1 MKLFRGIN
9 ADEFSHFSP
18 EVADGLLST
27 WAKILKRRDRGDFKY
42 PAAINS
48 EILEASKV
56 IRLQRQH
63 FTDNEII
70 AREYARKN
78 SGLLVELDV
87 PVNDVLKHF
96 TLEFQNFGHRKKNF
110 EVVYVVEASN
120 LFAHAKKWKMKTRKP
135 ELKA

>member
-9 ADEFSHFSP
+9 ADEFSHFTP
-18 EVADGLLST
+18 EVAGRLLST
-27 WAKILKRRDRGDFKY
+27 WEKILNRRDRGDFKY

-63 FTDNEII
+63 FTDNEIV

-87 PVNDVLKHF
+87 PVSDVLKHF
-96 TLEFQNFGHRKKNF
+96 EIEFQNFSQRKKNF
-110 EVVYVVEASN
+110 EIVYVVNATE
-120 LFAHAKKWKMKTRKP
+120 LFTHAKKWKMKTRKP
-135 ELKA
+135 ELKT